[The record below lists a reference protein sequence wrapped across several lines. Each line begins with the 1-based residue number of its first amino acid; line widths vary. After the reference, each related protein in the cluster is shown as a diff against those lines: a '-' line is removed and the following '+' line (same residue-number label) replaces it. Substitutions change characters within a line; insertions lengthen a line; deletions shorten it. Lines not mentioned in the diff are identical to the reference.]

1 MDRGRMIPDLL
12 RVQESV
18 TGGGAAWR
26 IKEEFRASVGRHCN
40 SSSAIIPV
48 HFDRFGIL

>member
-1 MDRGRMIPDLL
+1 MDPDLL
-12 RVQESV
+12 RLQEPV
-18 TGGGAAWR
+18 TGGGAARR
-26 IKEEFRASVGRHCN
+26 IEKEFRASVGRHCN